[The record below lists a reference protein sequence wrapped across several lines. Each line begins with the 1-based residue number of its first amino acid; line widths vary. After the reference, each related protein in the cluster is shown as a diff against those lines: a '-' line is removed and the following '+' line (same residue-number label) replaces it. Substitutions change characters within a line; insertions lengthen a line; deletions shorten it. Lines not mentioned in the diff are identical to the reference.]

1 MISTRGGI
9 LQVEGNIPR
18 EEAGVIRMLEG
29 LRRTIDGFWYVY
41 YTDDDGRRKIEY
53 DLQGGRNGR
62 ICTYNDSSDVRAEL
76 LRGLWILSEDIF
88 LITPGTCGWLQSL
101 GELLRMLRRAE
112 LLAPNLGIRNVIE
125 VNSCGAL
132 IPSFKATVQAFGRY
146 DFLDQATEHSAEDA
160 TREIEAHTVAQIRA
174 NMVLF
179 ALNEPLPNEIK
190 EALSDGP

>member
-1 MISTRGGI
+1 MISTRGGA

-41 YTDDDGRRKIEY
+41 YTNDAGRRKIEY
-53 DLQGGRNGR
+53 DLQGGRNGK
-62 ICTYNDSSDVRAEL
+62 ICTPNNPSDVRAEL
-76 LRGLWILSEDIF
+76 PLGLWNLSEDIF
-88 LITPGTCGWLQSL
+88 LITPGTSGWLQSL
-101 GELLRMLRRAE
+101 GYFLRMIRQAE
-112 LLAPNLGIRNVIE
+112 LLAPNLGVRNVIE

-132 IPSFKATVQAFGRY
+132 IPSFRAIVQAFGRY
-146 DFLDQATEHSAEDA
+146 DFLDQATERGSEDA
-160 TREIEAHTVAQIRA
+160 TRAIEAHTVAQIRA

>member
-1 MISTRGGI
+1 MISTRGGA

-53 DLQGGRNGR
+53 DLQGGRNGK
-62 ICTYNDSSDVRAEL
+62 ICTYNDPSDVRAEL
-76 LRGLWILSEDIF
+76 PLGLWCLSEDIF
-88 LITPGTCGWLQSL
+88 LITPGSSGWLQSL
-101 GELLRMLRRAE
+101 GYFLRRIRQSE
-112 LLAPNLGIRNVIE
+112 LLAPNLGVRNVIE

-132 IPSFKATVQAFGRY
+132 IPGFKAIVQAFGRY
-146 DFLDQATEHSAEDA
+146 DFLDQATERGSGDA
-160 TREIEAHTVAQIRA
+160 TRAIEAHTVAQIRA

-190 EALSDGP
+190 EALADGP